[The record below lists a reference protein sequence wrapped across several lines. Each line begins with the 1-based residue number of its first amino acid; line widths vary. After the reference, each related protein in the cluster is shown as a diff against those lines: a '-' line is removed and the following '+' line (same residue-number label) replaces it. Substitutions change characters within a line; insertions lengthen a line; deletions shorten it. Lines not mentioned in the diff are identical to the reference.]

1 MYGWTGPGVAPPP
14 PHSVTPDT
22 RLVRDRL
29 NDGEAAIEILK
40 QIPPDLLPYGD
51 SARDWLD
58 RVSVFLS
65 TLGR

>member
-1 MYGWTGPGVAPPP
+1 
-14 PHSVTPDT
+14 VTPDT